1 VGGTQAA
8 APRPSNGYGRV
19 PHQVLVVDDEPG
31 VRRLAARILYEEGY
45 RVHEAVDG
53 RDALDF
59 IERGQTPLDAVVS
72 DIVMPRLNGVQ
83 LLESLAHSHPDLP
96 ILLMSGY
103 GIEELA
109 QRDIAS
115 PCGVLEKPFTP
126 EHLIAE
132 VRRCI
137 SQRR

>member
-8 APRPSNGYGRV
+8 APRPSNGYGQV
-19 PHQVLVVDDEPG
+19 PHQILVVDDEPG
-31 VRRLAARILYEEGY
+31 VRQLAARILLEEGF

-53 RDALDF
+53 REALDF
-59 IERGQTPLDAVVS
+59 IERGQASLDAVVS

-83 LLESLAHSHPDLP
+83 LLQSLATSHPDLP

-103 GIEELA
+103 GIDELA

-115 PCGVLEKPFTP
+115 PCGVIAKPFTP
-126 EHLIAE
+126 EYLLSE

-137 SQRR
+137 AQRR

>member
-1 VGGTQAA
+1 MRQ
-8 APRPSNGYGRV
+8 
-19 PHQVLVVDDEPG
+19 
-31 VRRLAARILYEEGY
+31 LAARILYEEGY

-59 IERGQTPLDAVVS
+59 IERGHVLLDAVVS

-83 LLESLAHSHPDLP
+83 LVESLARSHPDLP

-103 GIEELA
+103 GIDELA

-115 PCGVLEKPFTP
+115 PCGVLGKPFTP
-126 EHLIAE
+126 ERLLSE
-132 VRRCI
+132 LRRCI
-137 SQRR
+137 GDRR